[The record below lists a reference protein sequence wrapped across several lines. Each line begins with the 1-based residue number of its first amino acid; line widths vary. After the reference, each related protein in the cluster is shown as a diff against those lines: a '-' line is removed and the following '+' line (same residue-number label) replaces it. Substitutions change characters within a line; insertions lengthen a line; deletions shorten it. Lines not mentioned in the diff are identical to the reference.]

1 MYEALAAIK
10 GTMSP
15 QAHARNDAKHF
26 EIVGQ
31 TFSNTVVE
39 SKALFI
45 DGKLTEYFVYKSSL
59 VITEAVCCHIFER
72 FSNGGKAKIFR
83 RVVCKFVSTKL

>member
-15 QAHARNDAKHF
+15 QAHACDDAKHF
-26 EIVGQ
+26 EIVSQ
-31 TFSNTVVE
+31 TFSNTVGE
-39 SKALFI
+39 SEAVFI
-45 DGKLTEYFVYKSSL
+45 YGKLIEYFVYKSSL
-59 VITEAVCCHIFER
+59 VITEAVCCHIFES
-72 FSNGGKAKIFR
+72 FSNGGKAKILR